1 MVGKISSAV
10 ITYILIV
17 EIERPQRSVVYRN
30 VNLGGLG
37 MIHVGLFYH
46 SFFLCPIFKVQ
57 TGPESQEILYSAS
70 GCPFLFVAFCQ
81 PSSEKMLS
89 FL

>member
-1 MVGKISSAV
+1 MVGKILSAV

-17 EIERPQRSVVYRN
+17 EIERPQRSVVYPH

-46 SFFLCPIFKVQ
+46 SFFLCPIFKVKLDQ
-57 TGPESQEILYSAS
+57 KAKKFSIPL
-70 GCPFLFVAFCQ
+70 LDVL
-81 PSSEKMLS
+81 SSS
-89 FL
+89 